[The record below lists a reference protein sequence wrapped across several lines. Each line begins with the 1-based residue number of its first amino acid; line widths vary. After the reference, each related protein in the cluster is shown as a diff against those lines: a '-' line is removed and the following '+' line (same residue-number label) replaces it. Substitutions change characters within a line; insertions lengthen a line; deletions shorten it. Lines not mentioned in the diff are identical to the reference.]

1 MWHRLGQEQRSRQE
15 VLGPHPSGV
24 CRLGARDCRTS
35 GHSAFANFPGNQ
47 GEEGNSGCGDIG
59 QESTYT
65 QLPVLSPAP
74 DPLSE
79 ATRPQDC

>member
-1 MWHRLGQEQRSRQE
+1 MWQCLGQEQCSRQEE
-15 VLGPHPSGV
+15 VLGPHPSGT
-24 CRLGARDCRTS
+24 CSLRPKCRTS
-35 GHSAFANFPGNQ
+35 GHCTFANFPGNQ
-47 GEEGNSGCGDIG
+47 GEKGNSGCGGIG